1 MAFLLFALVAVLLSA
16 ETQDVWTDVEKII
29 AVGDLHGDYDN
40 FVQILRGT
48 RTVDSDL
55 HWTAGQTHLVQTG
68 DIMDRG
74 PDAKKI
80 FDLLIKLEKE
90 AEAAGGM
97 VHVLL
102 GNHEEM
108 NLTNI
113 VFRYPDYIS
122 ADQFRSFLPEA
133 YKKKQEGHLQKMLR
147 DVHNDSQWGAIFST
161 FWNKL
166 KNDRDAQ
173 REYFTNFYEQYGT
186 WLLKQNAV
194 IKINGIIFVH
204 GGIAEKYS
212 TWKIEDINNRLR
224 RELSDLAMAALKS
237 EPQDRPLVIAYNTDG
252 PLWYRDLANVPE
264 EDMKEEVDR
273 ILANLGARVMVIAH
287 TPRVPTRKE
296 MERFGGKVWII
307 DTGISFIYGGRL
319 SALII
324 ENGEFKVWPENSFGK
339 DSGPSPQGSPLPK
352 GKM

>member
-1 MAFLLFALVAVLLSA
+1 M
-16 ETQDVWTDVEKII
+16 
-29 AVGDLHGDYDN
+29 
-40 FVQILRGT
+40 
-48 RTVDSDL
+48 
-55 HWTAGQTHLVQTG
+55 
-68 DIMDRG
+68 M
-74 PDAKKI
+74 
-80 FDLLIKLEKE
+80 
-90 AEAAGGM
+90 
-97 VHVLL
+97 
-102 GNHEEM
+102 
-108 NLTNI
+108 
-113 VFRYPDYIS
+113 
-122 ADQFRSFLPEA
+122 
-133 YKKKQEGHLQKMLR
+133 R
-147 DVHNDSQWGAIFST
+147 DVRNNSQRAAMQST

-186 WLLKQNAV
+186 WLLKQNAI

-212 TWKIEDINNRLR
+212 TWKIEDINSRLR

-237 EPQDRPLVIAYNTDG
+237 EPQNRPLVIAYNTDG
-252 PLWYRDLANVPE
+252 PLWYRDLATVPE

-273 ILANLGARVMVIAH
+273 ILANLGATVMVIAH

-339 DSGPSPQGSPLPK
+339 DSGPSPQGTPLPK
-352 GKM
+352 GKT